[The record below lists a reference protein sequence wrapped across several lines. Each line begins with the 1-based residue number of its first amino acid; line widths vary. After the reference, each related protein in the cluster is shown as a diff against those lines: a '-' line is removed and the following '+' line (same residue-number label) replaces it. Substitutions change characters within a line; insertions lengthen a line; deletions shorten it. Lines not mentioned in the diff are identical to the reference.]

1 MLQAWVVRSMC
12 NLENKIVSVERILQY
27 ISIPEEPPLSMSE
40 DKLPHNW
47 PSEGEI
53 QLRNLHVNTLFFF
66 LLFNYV
72 LLFFYRVVAQKFDIF
87 AIVSE
92 LLEIQSDGKRIA
104 DSVFCQMRNEQFMLD
119 SADP

>member
-1 MLQAWVVRSMC
+1 MC
-12 NLENKIVSVERILQY
+12 YLENKIISVERILQY
-27 ISIPEEPPLSMSE
+27 ISIPEEPPLSMSG
-40 DKLPHNW
+40 DKLLCNW

-72 LLFFYRVVAQKFDIF
+72 LLFFYRVVAQKFHIF

-92 LLEIQSDGKRIA
+92 LLEIQSDGIRIVNSA
-104 DSVFCQMRNEQFMLD
+104 FYQMSNGQFILD
-119 SADP
+119 SDVP